1 MNSVIP
7 ILNIISALFA
17 ISGMVLVLTKRVSPS
32 NLDTRF
38 IIAGGCVLLLIGTL
52 NFLEHTSLAVSPD
65 IGENFLILLFFPI
78 GIFAVYSSAVRQ
90 EFNRRRLEETKAA
103 EVLKESEEKYKL
115 LFTKSPLPKSIF
127 DPKTLKFIEAN
138 DAALELYGYTRD
150 DIDKVTLLDIHP
162 PEEIDRLVENNA
174 KYLGKAAPTSEW
186 RNLKKNGDVIIVE
199 VSTSIIHYLDE
210 EYRLA
215 VIKDITA
222 QRKAEEKVFS
232 AFVEG
237 ENKERDRLAR
247 ELHDGIG
254 QYLAATSMNLDAMK
268 KEIQKLG
275 KREQSLFENG
285 LSYLKQAM
293 TETRN
298 LSHNL
303 MPSIIEDYGLDVALK
318 NLTDDFGKSSGI
330 DCQFYCNLKH
340 TKPEKKQEFNIYRI
354 VQECLNNI
362 SKHSKAT
369 KVNVQLIKDEFDLIL
384 TIEDNG
390 IGIDTSHPSY
400 VSGLGLNT
408 IKTRTFIM
416 GGVFDI
422 ETSKN
427 KGTLISISVPITTS

>member
-1 MNSVIP
+1 MNSLIP
-7 ILNIISALFA
+7 ILNIISVFFAL
-17 ISGMVLVLTKRVSPS
+17 SGLVLVLTKRVNPS
-32 NLDTRF
+32 TLDTRF
-38 IIAGGCVLLLIGTL
+38 ILAGGFVLFLIGAL
-52 NFLEHTSLAVSPD
+52 NFLERTSLIVSPD
-65 IGENFLILLFFPI
+65 VGENFLILLFFPI

-90 EFNRRRLEETKAA
+90 EFNRRRLEEKKAA
-103 EVLKESEEKYKL
+103 AVLKESEEKYKL

-138 DAALELYGYTRD
+138 DAALELYGYSRD
-150 DIDKVTLLDIHP
+150 DLDNVTLLDIHP
-162 PEEIDRLVENNA
+162 PEEVERLIENNT
-174 KYLGKAAPTSEW
+174 KYFGKAAPTSEW
-186 RNLKKNGDVIIVE
+186 KNLKKNGELIIVE
-199 VSTSIIHYLDE
+199 VSTSIIQYLDE

-232 AFVEG
+232 AFIEG

-254 QYLAATSMNLDAMK
+254 QYLAATSMNLDAIK
-268 KEIQKLG
+268 KEVQKLG
-275 KREQSLFENG
+275 DRERSLFENG
-285 LSYLKQAM
+285 VSYLKQAM

-303 MPSIIEDYGLDVALK
+303 MPSIIEDYGLGIALK

-330 DCQFYCNLKH
+330 DSRFYDNIESSKFGR
-340 TKPEKKQEFNIYRI
+340 KREVNIYRI

-362 SKHSKAT
+362 SKHSEAT
-369 KVNVQLIKDEFDLIL
+369 KVSVQLIKDEFDLIL

-427 KGTLISISVPITTS
+427 KGTLISISVPVTTT